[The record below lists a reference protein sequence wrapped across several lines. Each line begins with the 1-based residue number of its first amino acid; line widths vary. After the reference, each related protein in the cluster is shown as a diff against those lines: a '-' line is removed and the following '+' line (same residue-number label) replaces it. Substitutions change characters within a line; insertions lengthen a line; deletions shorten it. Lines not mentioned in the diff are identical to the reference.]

1 MSGSG
6 VNMARSLGRGRQLSF
21 DGKARKITLS
31 RLNWENWDGRRGRKG
46 GGRGGRARRGR
57 GGMRQKGRK
66 GERDG
71 GRTDG
76 EADTINFVP
85 ISELGFVPSEASL
98 SLLRAKVEHP
108 TYSNF
113 SASILSRHCTG
124 CFMHL
129 CGIVECRLQN
139 GASCKAQNG

>member
-1 MSGSG
+1 
-6 VNMARSLGRGRQLSF
+6 
-21 DGKARKITLS
+21 
-31 RLNWENWDGRRGRKG
+31 
-46 GGRGGRARRGR
+46 
-57 GGMRQKGRK
+57 MRQKGRK

-98 SLLRAKVEHP
+98 SSAPRSNIQLTP
-108 TYSNF
+108 TF
-113 SASILSRHCTG
+113 PPVFFRGTG